1 MQSEKL
7 AVYGTLR
14 RGSDNKGLVE
24 KSTLVYPGHTRFPA
38 VIYNEKGLGTV
49 VEVLD
54 VTKEDLNRYD
64 MYEGVKSGLYR
75 RIRTNVKMDD
85 GGKERAWLYVA
96 GDLLLANES
105 VFEVIEGGDWNKRQD
120 RNV

>member
-1 MQSEKL
+1 MRSEKL

-14 RGSDNKGLVE
+14 RGSDNKGVVE
-24 KSTLVYPGHTRFPA
+24 NTTLVYPGHTRFPA
-38 VIYNEKGLGTV
+38 VIYNEKGKGTI

-54 VTKEDLNRYD
+54 VTKEDLNTYD
-64 MYEGVKSGLYR
+64 MYEGVKSGMYR
-75 RIRTNVKMDD
+75 RVRTNVKMDD

-96 GDLLLANES
+96 GDLLLANET

-120 RNV
+120 RNI